1 MARLRWLALGLIVA
15 LAAAGCTTAPD
26 GTRHAP
32 TPAEF
37 KAQVQ
42 ARVNLS
48 DVKQWSGYLRAS
60 LSQAAAVIR
69 PILKSAAEASDLD
82 KALASL
88 EAADVAIQAL
98 SDGTPAEKIK
108 GVVRAIVLAAP
119 AIMKIAGV
127 ALPPEIAVPVNIGLS
142 ILAAFLAEQPA
153 PVIAPPAAPVAAPG
167 GTAAPPASAPVGGVQ
182 TSSLSWPPGL
192 GRGALGWSVLA
203 GRRV

>member
-1 MARLRWLALGLIVA
+1 MVRLRWLALAA
-15 LAAAGCTTAPD
+15 LLVFSACTTAPD

-42 ARVNLS
+42 ARVTLS
-48 DVKQWSGYLRAS
+48 DVKQWSAYLRAS
-60 LSQAAAVIR
+60 LAQAAAVIR
-69 PILKSAAEASDLD
+69 PILKSAAENSDLD
-82 KALASL
+82 KALQSL
-88 EAADVAIQAL
+88 EAADTAIQAL
-98 SDGTPAEKIK
+98 SEGTPAEKIK
-108 GVVRAIVLAAP
+108 GVVRAVVLAAP

-153 PVIAPPAAPVAAPG
+153 PVLAPPAAPVQSPG
-167 GTAAPPASAPVGGVQ
+167 GPAAPPASAPVGGVKV
-182 TSSLSWPPGL
+182 TSLSMPPAL
-192 GRGALGWSVLA
+192 GRGALGWSAIA